1 MDEWLWKDVGMGWG
15 RGWCGKV
22 EFGQKVGSLGMEGCG
37 KVGNRV
43 LDEFLNM
50 ERVVFGQGR

>member
-1 MDEWLWKDVGMGWG
+1 MGWG

-50 ERVVFGQGR
+50 ERVVDSAKRFKRVYIGT